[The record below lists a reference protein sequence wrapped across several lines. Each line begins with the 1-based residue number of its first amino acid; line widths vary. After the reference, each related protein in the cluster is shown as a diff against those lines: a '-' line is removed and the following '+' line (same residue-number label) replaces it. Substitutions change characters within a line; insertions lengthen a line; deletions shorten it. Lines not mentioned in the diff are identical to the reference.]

1 MHHSIDSR
9 RLATSSIASQITD
22 EENFSN
28 EQIKYSIDSYRYE
41 LVHGEDADFIAYQRK
56 FGDGLWQTVST
67 WMIPR
72 TEYR

>member
-1 MHHSIDSR
+1 MHHSIDGR
-9 RLATSSIASQITD
+9 RLATSSIGSQITD

-72 TEYR
+72 TECR